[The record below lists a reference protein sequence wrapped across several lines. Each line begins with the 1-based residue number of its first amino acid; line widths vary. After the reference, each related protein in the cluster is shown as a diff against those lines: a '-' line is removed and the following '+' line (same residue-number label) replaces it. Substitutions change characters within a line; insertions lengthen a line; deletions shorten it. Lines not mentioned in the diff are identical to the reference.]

1 MFKRVLYPTDFSD
14 CAGAA
19 VPYLR
24 KLKGAGTAE
33 IVVVH
38 VIDLRHAAFA
48 ETVSWFGESIKQ
60 YEMELF
66 NNLTRDAQRR
76 IDEVCRRLGRDFT
89 VRGIVESGVPFK
101 TIIDVARRE
110 KATLIV
116 LGSHGASNIAE
127 MLMGS
132 VSEKV
137 VRKSPV
143 PCLVV
148 KR

>member
-1 MFKRVLYPTDFSD
+1 VFKRILYPTDFSD
-14 CAGAA
+14 CAEAA
-19 VPYLR
+19 LPYLK
-24 KLKGAGTAE
+24 KLKGSGAAE
-33 IVVVH
+33 IVVLH
-38 VIDLRHAAFA
+38 VVDARYTGFT
-48 ETVSWFGESIKQ
+48 ETVSWFGESMKQ

-66 NNLTRDAQRR
+66 NNLKVDAERR
-76 IDEVCRRLGRDFT
+76 IEKVSRALAKYFK
-89 VRGIVESGVPFK
+89 VRIIVESGVPFK

-116 LGSHGASNIAE
+116 IGSHGKSNIAE
-127 MLMGS
+127 MLLGS

-137 VRKSPV
+137 IRKSPV